1 MKVYL
6 IRHGSTQ
13 GNLSGRYI
21 GKTDEG
27 LCGEGAEM
35 LIKRQEK
42 GAYPEADA
50 VFASPLK
57 RCMQTAGIIFP
68 GKEVTA
74 IPELS
79 ECDFGIFENKN
90 YEDLKDVPQYQ
101 LWMESGGRN
110 GFPGGES
117 REKFARRILEGFE
130 KALRMCGGSAAAFV
144 VHGGTIMSIMEKYA
158 YPKKGFYDFYWFC
171 CCLFCLFCFV
181 F

>member
-90 YEDLKDVPQYQ
+90 
-101 LWMESGGRN
+101 
-110 GFPGGES
+110 
-117 REKFARRILEGFE
+117 
-130 KALRMCGGSAAAFV
+130 
-144 VHGGTIMSIMEKYA
+144 
-158 YPKKGFYDFYWFC
+158 
-171 CCLFCLFCFV
+171 
-181 F
+181 

>member
-50 VFASPLK
+50 VYCKPLEK
-57 RCMQTAGIIFP
+57 MHADGRHYFP
-68 GKEVTA
+68 GKGSDGYPGT
-74 IPELS
+74 
-79 ECDFGIFENKN
+79 FRMRF
-90 YEDLKDVPQYQ
+90 
-101 LWMESGGRN
+101 RN
-110 GFPGGES
+110 
-117 REKFARRILEGFE
+117 I
-130 KALRMCGGSAAAFV
+130 
-144 VHGGTIMSIMEKYA
+144 
-158 YPKKGFYDFYWFC
+158 
-171 CCLFCLFCFV
+171 
-181 F
+181 